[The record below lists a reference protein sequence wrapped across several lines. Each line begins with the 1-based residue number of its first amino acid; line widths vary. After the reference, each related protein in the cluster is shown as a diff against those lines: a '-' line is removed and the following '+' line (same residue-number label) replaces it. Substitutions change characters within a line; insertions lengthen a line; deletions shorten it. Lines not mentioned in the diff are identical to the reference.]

1 MASQKKVEPKSAA
14 SVGAILRS
22 VVEAELRMVDWMD
35 GITFSEFQ
43 SLIKGFTEEEIANA
57 FKVVD
62 TDADGLL
69 SYADLQIKS
78 KKEECPD
85 LVGIMD
91 LPIDACRTKSEINDF
106 GGEEEDTFS
115 EF

>member
-1 MASQKKVEPKSAA
+1 M
-14 SVGAILRS
+14 
-22 VVEAELRMVDWMD
+22 
-35 GITFSEFQ
+35 SEFQ

-57 FKVVD
+57 FKFID
-62 TDADGLL
+62 TYNEGVISLAELL
-69 SYADLQIKS
+69 QKS

-106 GGEEEDTFS
+106 GGEEEDMFS